1 MPATLP
7 EAVPYILIAVA
18 ILIAFWL
25 ILRAM
30 RKTTVVDRDNGDV
43 LDEGAAPA
51 ARNQALIDAP
61 PAKAPEPRA
70 EPAPEPAPKPA
81 PEPVAQPEPAPTA
94 TPAPAPAPSSEADDL
109 RKIKG
114 LGPKLVALLKE
125 QGITSFAQIAQ
136 WSDEDV
142 ARIDATL
149 GRFAGRIERDQWVAQ
164 AKLLV
169 TGESSEFSQKFG
181 NDG

>member
-61 PAKAPEPRA
+61 PAKAPEPLA
-70 EPAPEPAPKPA
+70 EPAPETA
-81 PEPVAQPEPAPTA
+81 PEPEPAPTA
-94 TPAPAPAPSSEADDL
+94 TPAPAPAPAPAPSSEADDL

-125 QGITSFAQIAQ
+125 QGITSFAQIAE

>member
-61 PAKAPEPRA
+61 PAKAPEPLA
-70 EPAPEPAPKPA
+70 EPA

-125 QGITSFAQIAQ
+125 QGITSFAQIAE

-149 GRFAGRIERDQWVAQ
+149 GRVAGRIEREQWVAQ

>member
-61 PAKAPEPRA
+61 PAKAPEPLA
-70 EPAPEPAPKPA
+70 EPAPETA
-81 PEPVAQPEPAPTA
+81 PEPAPTA
-94 TPAPAPAPSSEADDL
+94 TPAPAPAPAPAPSSEADDL

-125 QGITSFAQIAQ
+125 QGITSFAQIAE

>member
-61 PAKAPEPRA
+61 PAKAPEPLA
-70 EPAPEPAPKPA
+70 EPAPEPAPTVK
-81 PEPVAQPEPAPTA
+81 
-94 TPAPAPAPSSEADDL
+94 PAPAPAPSSEADDL

-125 QGITSFAQIAQ
+125 QGITSFAQIAE

>member
-51 ARNQALIDAP
+51 ARTQALIDAP
-61 PAKAPEPRA
+61 PAKAPEPLA
-70 EPAPEPAPKPA
+70 EPAPEPAP
-81 PEPVAQPEPAPTA
+81 EPEPAPTA
-94 TPAPAPAPSSEADDL
+94 TPAPAPAPAPSPAPSSEADDL

-125 QGITSFAQIAQ
+125 QGITSFAQIAE

-142 ARIDATL
+142 ARSDATL

-164 AKLLV
+164 AKLLI